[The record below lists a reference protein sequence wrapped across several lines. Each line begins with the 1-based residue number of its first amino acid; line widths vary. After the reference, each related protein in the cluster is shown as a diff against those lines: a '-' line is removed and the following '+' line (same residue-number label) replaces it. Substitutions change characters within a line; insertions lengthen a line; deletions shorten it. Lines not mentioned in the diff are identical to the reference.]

1 MKQKKTF
8 SLFTRT
14 MMLLAVMMLTATTA
28 QAQFGNLIGGL
39 KKAKETVDEVNKKRN
54 GDIEFSRGGTVQGF
68 FRTRTGEF
76 ILDKTHPDGDRKGK
90 KVIFKVE
97 KNGDVVYDDGRTV
110 GQVLSDGTVNFH
122 GEEGYLH
129 VQKDGSVMMDG
140 EKVAFINDN
149 GQVYIYD
156 VLIGTAKGLDK
167 KYAALLYLGIYHNK
181 ESLAKSKVELAEV
194 KRKQEAEA
202 KRQQELAAQRRQQ
215 AAKNASKSSGN
226 SNNTQKKVR
235 EYTIEK
241 GSARG
246 YVDENGV
253 VYNWAHTKL
262 GQLPKGSGDITDAT
276 GHRLGTVWSGDI
288 KDSSGNLLCTVSS
301 GGSIA
306 VKGSNATV
314 AEVRGGGRL
323 DMSKDSKTLG
333 YCDCGNYVWTAAI
346 IFCDLF
352 RF

>member
-1 MKQKKTF
+1 MVV
-8 SLFTRT
+8 SAA
-14 MMLLAVMMLTATTA
+14 MLLGVTTA
-28 QAQFGNLIGGL
+28 QAQFGNLIGGI
-39 KKAKETVDEVNKKRN
+39 KKVKETVDDVNKKRN
-54 GDIEFSRGGTVQGF
+54 GDIEFTKGGNVMGF

-76 ILDKTHPDGDRKGK
+76 IFDKTHPDGERKGK

-97 KNGDVVYDDGRTV
+97 KNGDVMYDDGRKI
-110 GQVLSDGTVNFH
+110 GEVLSNGTVNFH
-122 GEEGYLH
+122 GEQGYLR
-129 VQKDGSVMMDG
+129 VLNDGSVVMDS
-140 EKVAFINDN
+140 EKVAMINEN

-181 ESLAKSKVELAEV
+181 ESLAKAKQELAEV
-194 KRKQEAEA
+194 KRKQETEA
-202 KRQQELAAQRRQQ
+202 KRQQEQAALRRAQAAQST
-215 AAKNASKSSGN
+215 SKSSGN
-226 SNNTQKKVR
+226 QNNTQKKVR

-253 VYNWAHTKL
+253 VYNWAHKKL
-262 GQLPKGSGDITDAT
+262 GQLPKGSSGDITDDT
-276 GHRLGTVWSGDI
+276 GHRIGSVWSGDI
-288 KDSSGNLLCTVSS
+288 KDSSGNLLCHVTS
-301 GGSIA
+301 GGSIS

-314 AEVRGGGRL
+314 AEVKGNGRI

-333 YCDCGNYVWTAAI
+333 YCQCNNHVWTAAI
-346 IFCDLF
+346 IFCNLF

>member
-1 MKQKKTF
+1 MKRNLRIMVV
-8 SLFTRT
+8 SAL
-14 MMLLAVMMLTATTA
+14 MMLGATSV
-28 QAQFGNLIGGL
+28 QAQFGNLVGNL
-39 KKAKETVDEVNKKRN
+39 KKVKETVDDVNKKRN
-54 GDIEFSRGGTVQGF
+54 GDIEFTKGGNVMGF

-76 ILDKTHPDGDRKGK
+76 IFDKTHPDGERKGK

-97 KNGDVVYDDGRTV
+97 KNGDVMYDDGRKV
-110 GQVLSDGTVNFH
+110 GEVLNDGTVNFH
-122 GEEGYLH
+122 GEQGYLK
-129 VQKDGSVMMDG
+129 VQNDGSVMMGG
-140 EKVAFINDN
+140 EKVAMINDN

-156 VLIGTAKGLDK
+156 VLIGTATGLDK

-181 ESLAKSKVELAEV
+181 ESLAKAKAELAEV

-202 KRQQELAAQRRQQ
+202 KRQQEQAAQRRAQVAQ
-215 AAKNASKSSGN
+215 NTSKSSGN
-226 SNNTQKKVR
+226 QNSGQKKVR

-253 VYNWAHTKL
+253 VYNWAHTKV
-262 GQLPKGSGDITDAT
+262 GQLPKGSSGDITDGT
-276 GHRLGTVWSGDI
+276 GHRIGSIWSGDI
-288 KDSSGNLLCTVSS
+288 KDSSGNLLCSVSS

-314 AEVRGGGRL
+314 AEVRAAGRV

-333 YCDCGNYVWTAAI
+333 YCNCNNHVWTAAI
-346 IFCDLF
+346 IFCNLF
-352 RF
+352 KF

>member
-1 MKQKKTF
+1 MKRNMRIMVV
-8 SLFTRT
+8 LAA
-14 MMLLAVMMLTATTA
+14 MLLGVTTA
-28 QAQFGNLIGGL
+28 QAQFGNLIGGI
-39 KKAKETVDEVNKKRN
+39 KKVKETVDDANKKRN
-54 GDIEFSRGGTVQGF
+54 GDIEFTKGGNVMGF

-76 ILDKTHPDGDRKGK
+76 IFDKTHPDGERKGK

-97 KNGDVVYDDGRTV
+97 KNGDVMYDDGRKI
-110 GQVLSDGTVNFH
+110 GEVLSNGTVNFH
-122 GEEGYLH
+122 GEQGYLR
-129 VQKDGSVMMDG
+129 VLNDGSVVMDG
-140 EKVAFINDN
+140 EKVAYINDN

-181 ESLAKSKVELAEV
+181 ESLAKAKQELAEV

-202 KRQQELAAQRRQQ
+202 KRQQEQAALRRAQAAQ
-215 AAKNASKSSGN
+215 NNSKSSGN
-226 SNNTQKKVR
+226 SGNTQKKVR

-253 VYNWAHTKL
+253 VYNWAHKKL
-262 GQLPKGSGDITDAT
+262 GQLPKGSSGDITDDV
-276 GHRLGTVWSGDI
+276 GHRIGSVWSGDI
-288 KDSSGNLLCTVSS
+288 KDSSGNLLCHVTS
-301 GGSIA
+301 GGSIS

-314 AEVRGGGRL
+314 AEVKANGRI

-333 YCDCGNYVWTAAI
+333 YCQCNNHVWTAAI
-346 IFCDLF
+346 IFCNLF

>member
-1 MKQKKTF
+1 MKRNMRIMVV
-8 SLFTRT
+8 LAA
-14 MMLLAVMMLTATTA
+14 MLLGVTTA
-28 QAQFGNLIGGL
+28 QAQFGNLIGGI
-39 KKAKETVDEVNKKRN
+39 KKVKETVDDANKKRN
-54 GDIEFSRGGTVQGF
+54 GDIEFTKGGNVMGF

-76 ILDKTHPDGDRKGK
+76 IFDKTHPDGERKGK

-97 KNGDVVYDDGRTV
+97 KNGDVMYDDGRKI
-110 GQVLSDGTVNFH
+110 GEVLSNGTVNFH
-122 GEEGYLH
+122 GEQGYLR
-129 VQKDGSVMMDG
+129 VLNDGSVVMDG
-140 EKVAFINDN
+140 EKVAYINDN

-181 ESLAKSKVELAEV
+181 ESLAKAKQELAEV
-194 KRKQEAEA
+194 KRKQEAET
-202 KRQQELAAQRRQQ
+202 KRQQEQAALRRAQAAQ
-215 AAKNASKSSGN
+215 NTSKSSGN
-226 SNNTQKKVR
+226 SGNTQKKVR

-253 VYNWAHTKL
+253 VYNWAHKKL
-262 GQLPKGSGDITDAT
+262 GQLPKGSSGDITDDVS
-276 GHRLGTVWSGDI
+276 HRIGSVWSGDI
-288 KDSSGNLLCTVSS
+288 KDSSGNLLCHVTS
-301 GGSIA
+301 GGSIS

-314 AEVRGGGRL
+314 AEVKANGRI

-333 YCDCGNYVWTAAI
+333 YCQCNNHVWTAAI
-346 IFCDLF
+346 IFCNLF

>member
-1 MKQKKTF
+1 MMKGIRMMVV
-8 SLFTRT
+8 LAA
-14 MMLLAVMMLTATTA
+14 MMLGTTAA
-28 QAQFGNLIGGL
+28 QAQFGNLIGGI
-39 KKAKETVDEVNKKRN
+39 KKAKEAVDDANKKRN
-54 GDIEFSRGGTVQGF
+54 GDIEFSRGGTVMGF

-76 ILDKTHPDGDRKGK
+76 IFDKTHPDGERKGK

-122 GEEGYLH
+122 GEQGYLH

-149 GQVYIYD
+149 GQVFIYD

-202 KRQQELAAQRRQQ
+202 KRQQEQAALRRQQ
-215 AAKNASKSSGN
+215 AAQNAGKSSGN
-226 SNNTQKKVR
+226 SGNTQNKVR

-246 YVDENGV
+246 FVDENGV
-253 VYNWAHTKL
+253 VYNWAHKKL
-262 GQLPKGSGDITDAT
+262 GQLPKGSSGDITDDV
-276 GHRLGTVWSGDI
+276 GHRIGSVWSGDI
-288 KDSSGNLLCTVSS
+288 KDSSGNLLCHVTS
-301 GGSIA
+301 GGSIS
-306 VKGSNATV
+306 VKGSTATV
-314 AEVRGGGRL
+314 AEVKGNGRI

-333 YCDCGNYVWTAAI
+333 YCNCNNHVWTAAI
-346 IFCDLF
+346 IFCNLF

>member
-1 MKQKKTF
+1 MKGIRMMVV
-8 SLFTRT
+8 LAA
-14 MMLLAVMMLTATTA
+14 MLLGTTAA
-28 QAQFGNLIGGL
+28 QAQFGNLVGGI
-39 KKAKETVDEVNKKRN
+39 KKAKEVVDDANKKRN
-54 GDIEFSRGGTVQGF
+54 GDIEFTRGGSVQGF

-122 GEEGYLH
+122 GEQGYLR

-149 GQVYIYD
+149 GQVFIYD

-181 ESLAKSKVELAEV
+181 ESLAKSKAELAEV

-202 KRQQELAAQRRQQ
+202 KRQQEQAALRRQQ
-215 AAKNASKSSGN
+215 AAQNAGKRSGN
-226 SNNTQKKVR
+226 SSNTQGKVR

-253 VYNWAHTKL
+253 VYNWGHRKL
-262 GQLPKGSGDITDAT
+262 GQLPKGSSGDITDDV
-276 GHRLGTVWSGDI
+276 GHRIGSVWSGDI
-288 KDSSGNLLCTVSS
+288 KDSSGNLLCHVSS
-301 GGSIA
+301 GGSIS

-314 AEVRGGGRL
+314 AEVKANGRI

-333 YCDCGNYVWTAAI
+333 YCNCNNYVWTAAI
-346 IFCDLF
+346 IFCNLF

>member
-1 MKQKKTF
+1 MK
-8 SLFTRT
+8 SNMRILVVSAA
-14 MMLLAVMMLTATTA
+14 MLLGVTTA
-28 QAQFGNLIGGL
+28 QAQFGNLVGGL
-39 KKAKETVDEVNKKRN
+39 KKVKETVDDVNKKRN

-76 ILDKTHPDGDRKGK
+76 IFDKTHPDGERKGK

-97 KNGDVVYDDGRTV
+97 KNGDVMYDDGRKV
-110 GQVLSDGTVNFH
+110 GEVLKDGTVNFH
-122 GEEGYLH
+122 GEQGYLR
-129 VQKDGSVMMDG
+129 VQNDGSVMMDG
-140 EKVAFINDN
+140 EKVAMINDN

-181 ESLAKSKVELAEV
+181 ESLAKTKVELAEV

-202 KRQQELAAQRRQQ
+202 KRQQEQAAQRRAQ
-215 AAKNASKSSGN
+215 AAQNAGKSSGSQN
-226 SNNTQKKVR
+226 SGQKKVR

-246 YVDENGV
+246 FVDENGV
-253 VYNWAHTKL
+253 VYNWAHTKV
-262 GQLPKGSGDITDAT
+262 GQLPRGNGDITDGT
-276 GHRLGTVWSGDI
+276 GHRIGSVWSGDI
-288 KDSSGNLLCTVSS
+288 KDSSGNLLCSVSS

-314 AEVRGGGRL
+314 AEVRANGRI

-333 YCDCGNYVWTAAI
+333 YCNCNNHVWTAAI
-346 IFCDLF
+346 IFCNLF
-352 RF
+352 KF

>member
-1 MKQKKTF
+1 MKKGIRIMVV
-8 SLFTRT
+8 LAA
-14 MMLLAVMMLTATTA
+14 LLLGTTAA

-39 KKAKETVDEVNKKRN
+39 KKAKEVVDDANKKRN

-68 FRTRTGEF
+68 FRARTGEF
-76 ILDKTHPDGDRKGK
+76 IFDKKHPDGERKGK
-90 KVIFKVE
+90 KVIIKVE

-122 GEEGYLH
+122 GEQGYLH
-129 VQKDGSVMMDG
+129 VKKDGSVMMDG
-140 EKVAFINDN
+140 EKVAYINDD
-149 GQVYIYD
+149 GQVFIYD

-181 ESLAKSKVELAEV
+181 ETLAKSKVELAEV

-202 KRQQELAAQRRQQ
+202 KRQQEQAALRRQQ
-215 AAKNASKSSGN
+215 AAQNAGKSSGN
-226 SNNTQKKVR
+226 GNTKVR

-253 VYNWAHTKL
+253 VYNWGHRKL
-262 GQLPKGSGDITDAT
+262 GQLPKGSSGDITDDV
-276 GHRLGTVWSGDI
+276 GHKIGSVWSGDI
-288 KDSSGNLLCTVSS
+288 KDSSGNLLCHVTS
-301 GGSIA
+301 GGSIS

-314 AEVRGGGRL
+314 AEVRANGRI
-323 DMSKDSKTLG
+323 DMSKDSKTIG
-333 YCDCGNYVWTAAI
+333 YCNCNNHVWTAAI

>member
-1 MKQKKTF
+1 MVV
-8 SLFTRT
+8 LAA
-14 MMLLAVMMLTATTA
+14 LLLGTTAA

-39 KKAKETVDEVNKKRN
+39 KKAKEVVDDANKKRN

-68 FRTRTGEF
+68 FRARTGEF
-76 ILDKTHPDGDRKGK
+76 IFDKKHPDGERKGK
-90 KVIFKVE
+90 KVIIKVE

-122 GEEGYLH
+122 GEQGYLH
-129 VQKDGSVMMDG
+129 VKKDGSVMMDG
-140 EKVAFINDN
+140 EKVAFINDD
-149 GQVYIYD
+149 GQVFIYD

-181 ESLAKSKVELAEV
+181 ETLAKSKVELAEV

-202 KRQQELAAQRRQQ
+202 KRQQEQAALRRQQ
-215 AAKNASKSSGN
+215 AAQNAGKSSGN
-226 SNNTQKKVR
+226 GNTKVR

-253 VYNWAHTKL
+253 VYNWGHRKL
-262 GQLPKGSGDITDAT
+262 GQLPKGSSGDITDDV
-276 GHRLGTVWSGDI
+276 GHKIGSVWSGDI
-288 KDSSGNLLCTVSS
+288 KDSSGNLLCHVTS
-301 GGSIA
+301 GGSIS

-314 AEVRGGGRL
+314 AEVRANGRI
-323 DMSKDSKTLG
+323 DMSKDSKTIG
-333 YCDCGNYVWTAAI
+333 YCNCNNHVWTAAI

>member
-1 MKQKKTF
+1 MVV
-8 SLFTRT
+8 LAA
-14 MMLLAVMMLTATTA
+14 MLLGVTTA
-28 QAQFGNLIGGL
+28 QAQFGNLIGGI
-39 KKAKETVDEVNKKRN
+39 KKVKETVDDANKKRN
-54 GDIEFSRGGTVQGF
+54 GDIEFTKGGNVMGF

-76 ILDKTHPDGDRKGK
+76 IFDKTHPDGERKGK

-97 KNGDVVYDDGRTV
+97 KNGDVMYDDGRKI
-110 GQVLSDGTVNFH
+110 GEVLSNGTVNFH
-122 GEEGYLH
+122 GEQGYLR
-129 VQKDGSVMMDG
+129 VLNDGSVVMDG
-140 EKVAFINDN
+140 EKVAYINDN

-181 ESLAKSKVELAEV
+181 ESLAKAKQELAEV

-202 KRQQELAAQRRQQ
+202 KRQQEQAALRRAQAAQ
-215 AAKNASKSSGN
+215 NTSKSSGN
-226 SNNTQKKVR
+226 SGNTQKKVR

-253 VYNWAHTKL
+253 VYNWAHKKL
-262 GQLPKGSGDITDAT
+262 GQLPKGSSGDITDDV
-276 GHRLGTVWSGDI
+276 GHRIGSVWSGDI
-288 KDSSGNLLCTVSS
+288 KDSSGNLLCHVTS
-301 GGSIA
+301 GGSIS

-314 AEVRGGGRL
+314 AEVKANGRI

-333 YCDCGNYVWTAAI
+333 YCQCNNHVWTAAI
-346 IFCDLF
+346 IFCNLF

>member
-1 MKQKKTF
+1 MMVVM
-8 SLFTRT
+8 SA
-14 MMLLAVMMLTATTA
+14 MLLGTTTA
-28 QAQFGNLIGGL
+28 QAQFGNLIGGI
-39 KKAKETVDEVNKKRN
+39 KKAKEVVDDANKKRN
-54 GDIEFSRGGTVQGF
+54 GDIEFTRGGSVQGF

-76 ILDKTHPDGDRKGK
+76 ILDKTHPDGERKGK

-149 GQVYIYD
+149 GQVFIYD

-181 ESLAKSKVELAEV
+181 ESLAKSKAELAEV

-202 KRQQELAAQRRQQ
+202 KRQQEQAALRRQQ
-215 AAKNASKSSGN
+215 AAQNASKNSGN
-226 SNNTQKKVR
+226 SGNTQNKVR

-253 VYNWAHTKL
+253 VYNWGHRKL
-262 GQLPKGSGDITDAT
+262 GQLPKGSSGDITDDT
-276 GHRLGTVWSGDI
+276 GHRIGSIWSGDI
-288 KDSSGNLLCTVSS
+288 KDSSGNLLCHVSS
-301 GGSIA
+301 GGSIS

-314 AEVRGGGRL
+314 AEVKANGRI

-333 YCDCGNYVWTAAI
+333 YCNCNNHVWTAAI
-346 IFCDLF
+346 IFCNLF

>member
-1 MKQKKTF
+1 MVV
-8 SLFTRT
+8 LAA
-14 MMLLAVMMLTATTA
+14 MLLGVTTA
-28 QAQFGNLIGGL
+28 QAQFGNLIGGI
-39 KKAKETVDEVNKKRN
+39 KKVKETVDDANKKRN
-54 GDIEFSRGGTVQGF
+54 GDIEFTKGGNVMGF

-76 ILDKTHPDGDRKGK
+76 IFDKTHPDGERKGK

-97 KNGDVVYDDGRTV
+97 KNGDVMYDDGRKI
-110 GQVLSDGTVNFH
+110 GEVLSNGTVNFH
-122 GEEGYLH
+122 GEQGYLR
-129 VQKDGSVMMDG
+129 VLNDGSVVMDG
-140 EKVAFINDN
+140 EKVAYINDN

-181 ESLAKSKVELAEV
+181 ESLAKAKQELAEV
-194 KRKQEAEA
+194 KRKQEAET
-202 KRQQELAAQRRQQ
+202 KRQQEQAALRRAQAAQ
-215 AAKNASKSSGN
+215 NTSKSSGN
-226 SNNTQKKVR
+226 SGNTQKKVR

-253 VYNWAHTKL
+253 VYNWAHKKL
-262 GQLPKGSGDITDAT
+262 GQLPKGSSGDITDDV
-276 GHRLGTVWSGDI
+276 GHRIGSVWSGDI
-288 KDSSGNLLCTVSS
+288 KDSSGNLLCHVTS
-301 GGSIA
+301 GGSIS

-314 AEVRGGGRL
+314 AEVKANGRI

-333 YCDCGNYVWTAAI
+333 YCQCNNHVWTAAI
-346 IFCDLF
+346 IFCNLF

>member
-1 MKQKKTF
+1 MMKGIRMMVV
-8 SLFTRT
+8 LAA
-14 MMLLAVMMLTATTA
+14 MMLGTTAA
-28 QAQFGNLIGGL
+28 QAQFGNLIGGI
-39 KKAKETVDEVNKKRN
+39 KKAKEAVDDANKKRN
-54 GDIEFSRGGTVQGF
+54 GDIEFSRGGTVMGF

-76 ILDKTHPDGDRKGK
+76 IFDKTHPDGERKGK

-97 KNGDVVYDDGRTV
+97 KNGDVVYGDGRTV

-122 GEEGYLH
+122 GEQGYLH

-149 GQVYIYD
+149 GQVFIYD

-202 KRQQELAAQRRQQ
+202 KRQQEQAALRRQQ
-215 AAKNASKSSGN
+215 AAQNAGKSSGN
-226 SNNTQKKVR
+226 SGNTQSKVR

-253 VYNWAHTKL
+253 VYNWAHKKL
-262 GQLPKGSGDITDAT
+262 GQLPKGSSGDITDDV
-276 GHRLGTVWSGDI
+276 GHRIGSVWSGDI
-288 KDSSGNLLCTVSS
+288 KDSSGNLLCHVTS
-301 GGSIA
+301 GGSIS
-306 VKGSNATV
+306 VKGSTATV
-314 AEVRGGGRL
+314 AEVKGNGRI

-333 YCDCGNYVWTAAI
+333 YCNCNNHVWTAAI
-346 IFCDLF
+346 IFCNLF

>member
-1 MKQKKTF
+1 MMKNVRIMVV
-8 SLFTRT
+8 SAA
-14 MMLLAVMMLTATTA
+14 MLLGVTTA
-28 QAQFGNLIGGL
+28 QAQFGNLVGNL
-39 KKAKETVDEVNKKRN
+39 KKVKETVDDVNKKRN

-76 ILDKTHPDGDRKGK
+76 IFDKTHPDGERKGK
-90 KVIFKVE
+90 KVIFKVD
-97 KNGDVVYDDGRTV
+97 KNGDVYYDDGQKIGEV
-110 GQVLSDGTVNFH
+110 QKDGTVNFH
-122 GEEGYLH
+122 GEKGYLK
-129 VQKDGSVMMDG
+129 VQKDGSVVMDG

-167 KYAALLYLGIYHNK
+167 TYAALLYLGIYHDK
-181 ESLAKSKVELAEV
+181 TSLAKTKVELAEV

-202 KRQQELAAQRRQQ
+202 KRQQEQAAQRRAQ
-215 AAKNASKSSGN
+215 AAQNATRSSANQNN
-226 SNNTQKKVR
+226 SGQKKVR

-246 YVDENGV
+246 FVDENGV

-262 GQLPKGSGDITDAT
+262 GQLPKGSSGDITDAT
-276 GHRLGTVWSGDI
+276 GHRIGSVWSGDI
-288 KDSSGNLLCTVSS
+288 KDSSGNLLCSVTS
-301 GGSIA
+301 GGSIS

-314 AEVRGGGRL
+314 AEVKANGRV

-333 YCDCGNYVWTAAI
+333 YCQCNNHVWTAAI
-346 IFCDLF
+346 IFCNLF
-352 RF
+352 KF